1 MQREYIVTLRK
12 HEDLESFYED
22 METPGGNFYIPDR
35 PVPVHA
41 RRSISRSTNYF
52 LTEEEASLI
61 KNDPRVLIVELT
73 LEELGLERIPYW
85 TEQDGWNKR
94 SLIESDHRN
103 WGLLRCVE
111 GQNISNWGS
120 DAVAEVNGLVRA
132 TSSGKHVD
140 VVIVDGHITQ
150 PNHPEFAKNKDGSG
164 GSRVVQFNWFSLN
177 SQLGLGPN
185 GVYEYTP
192 LPRPEDDPHGY
203 HVAGTVAGNS
213 QGWARDANIYNITPF
228 RGTGT
233 YVYFMDYIRQ
243 WHRNKPINPETGRRN
258 PTITNHSYGR
268 KTSFLKSQIQS
279 IEYRGIIYQAP
290 FSDLQLA
297 SFNISPVG
305 STLQFSEGVGG
316 SESEDLKDLVNEGII
331 VVGAAGNDSQAI
343 ARYSEDPAAD
353 YNNRIIL
360 NTGRVVYYN
369 RGTNTATPTTIC
381 VGSIGS
387 NADDR
392 KSSFSN
398 SGPRI
403 DIYAPG
409 SNIASAWLGPGS
421 SVAPDYRNNNYTISK
436 ISGTSMASPQ
446 VAGVLA
452 CLAEQWPTM
461 TAEDA
466 IEHLKKIGT
475 TDQITNIPDSTYFD
489 LNGSDNR
496 YLRYQSQRPL
506 DGKLYPT
513 LNQGLRPEAG
523 QKWPRAK
530 IYRYGK

>member
-22 METPGGNFYIPDR
+22 METPGGNLYIPDR
-35 PVPVHA
+35 SVPVHA
-41 RRSISRSTNYF
+41 RRSISRSTNYL

-61 KNDPRVLIVELT
+61 RNDPRVLIVELT
-73 LEELGLERIPYW
+73 LEELGLERVPFW
-85 TEQDGWNKR
+85 TEEGGWSKSFNT
-94 SLIESDHRN
+94 ESEHRN
-103 WGLLRCVE
+103 WGLLRCIE
-111 GQNISNWGS
+111 GQNIPNWGNN
-120 DAVAEVNGLVRA
+120 AVAEVDGLVHA

-140 VVIVDGHITQ
+140 IVIVDGHITQ
-150 PNHPEFAKNKDGSG
+150 PDHPEFAKNKDGSG

-185 GVYEYTP
+185 SNYEYTP
-192 LPRPEDDPHGY
+192 LPRAGDDAHGH

-228 RGTGT
+228 RGTET
-233 YVYFMDYIRQ
+233 YLYFLDYIRQ

-268 KTSFLKSQIQS
+268 ITRISTSEIQS
-279 IEYRGIIYQAP
+279 IVYRGITYQAP
-290 FSDLQLA
+290 FSDSQLA

-305 STLQFSEGVGG
+305 STLQFSVGVGG

-331 VVGAAGNDSQAI
+331 VVGSAGNDSQAI
-343 ARYSEDPAAD
+343 ALYSEDPAAD
-353 YNNRIIL
+353 YNNQIIL
-360 NTGRVVYYN
+360 VTGTSVYYN
-369 RGTNTATPTTIC
+369 RGANTATPTTIC
-381 VGSIGS
+381 VGSIDS
-387 NADDR
+387 FANDR

-409 SNIASAWLGPGS
+409 STIASAWLSGNNT
-421 SVAPDYRNNNYTISK
+421 APDYRNNNYRILK
-436 ISGTSMASPQ
+436 NSGTSMASPQ

-452 CLAEQWPTM
+452 CLAEQRPNI

-466 IEHLKKIGT
+466 IEYLKKIGT

-496 YLRYQSQRPL
+496 YLKYQSQRPL

-513 LNQGLRPEAG
+513 SNQGLRPDTG